1 MKYFLLFEIALFA
14 LFSTGYST
22 PENTTKGK
30 EETVDVDISKIGGQ
44 TIDFPKIDDMLNNY
58 HLEQAV
64 STFNLQLSGMSEDEK
79 IENISIF
86 LTKIKS
92 CIERLPNPEPF
103 DFSKTPEK
111 IEDLK
116 EETKDKIFS
125 WWDLILAPTAIAA
138 DCLGGCGVVT
148 ASYLTLRASYEYYQ
162 HTDLKIKTEK
172 VDKDLSYKDL
182 ENFNLSI
189 YENYKRGILLLNKLI
204 DNLYSTSSRSND
216 DKIRKLKDNL
226 NICKKELS
234 SIRCSFVS
242 NVIMAPKLEI
252 SYMYANLYN
261 NQWFFKREVKLIDN
275 AFLALSNSGPLIQAS
290 NKEIRKYWLNVVLP
304 ELKKHL
310 TEKEFEDKVAM
321 LSLIGDGKTGA
332 RYWLEWE

>member
-22 PENTTKGK
+22 PENTTKGEK
-30 EETVDVDISKIGGQ
+30 ETVDVDISKIGGQ
-44 TIDFPKIDDMLNNY
+44 TIDFPKIDDMQDHC

-64 STFNLQLSGMSEDEK
+64 YTFSLQLSGMSEDEK
-79 IENISIF
+79 IENVSIF

-92 CIERLPNPEPF
+92 CIERLQNPEPF

-116 EETKDKIFS
+116 EKTKDKIFS

-138 DCLGGCGVVT
+138 DCLGGCGAVT
-148 ASYLTLRASYEYYQ
+148 ASYLSLRASYEYYQ
-162 HTDLKIKTEK
+162 HTDFKINEDEAVKK
-172 VDKDLSYKDL
+172 LSYKEL
-182 ENFNLSI
+182 EDFNLSI

-242 NVIMAPKLEI
+242 NVIIAPKLEI

-304 ELKKHL
+304 KLKKHL

-321 LSLIGDGKTGA
+321 LGLIGDGKTGA
-332 RYWLEWE
+332 KFWLEWE

>member
-14 LFSTGYST
+14 LFSTGCST
-22 PENTTKGK
+22 PEDTTKGK

-92 CIERLPNPEPF
+92 CIERLQNPEPF
-103 DFSKTPEK
+103 DFSKTSEK
-111 IEDLK
+111 IEGLK
-116 EETKDKIFS
+116 EKTTDKIFS
-125 WWDLILAPTAIAA
+125 WWDLIFDPKAMLVDCIGGHVLNTA
-138 DCLGGCGVVT
+138 
-148 ASYLTLRASYEYYQ
+148 YLTLRASYEYYQ
-162 HTDLKIKTEK
+162 HTDFKINEDEAAKK
-172 VDKDLSYKDL
+172 LSYKEL
-182 ENFNLSI
+182 EDFNLSI

-204 DNLYSTSSRSND
+204 DKLYSTSNRSND

-275 AFLALSNSGPLIQAS
+275 AFLTLSNSGPLIQAS

-321 LSLIGDGKTGA
+321 LGLIGDGKTGA

>member
-1 MKYFLLFEIALFA
+1 MKYILLFEIILFT
-14 LFSTGYST
+14 LFSTGCSTSEDT
-22 PENTTKGK
+22 PEGK

-44 TIDFPKIDDMLNNY
+44 TIDFQKIDDMLNNC

-92 CIERLPNPEPF
+92 YIERLPNPEPF

-116 EETKDKIFS
+116 EKTKDKIFS

-138 DCLGGCGVVT
+138 DCLGGCGAVT
-148 ASYLTLRASYEYYQ
+148 ASYLSLRASYEYYQ
-162 HTDLKIKTEK
+162 YKDLKINKER

-182 ENFNLSI
+182 EDFNLSI

-204 DNLYSTSSRSND
+204 DKLYSTSNRSND
-216 DKIRKLKDNL
+216 DKIRELKNNL

-234 SIRCSFVS
+234 SRRCSFVS

-261 NQWFFKREVKLIDN
+261 NQLFFKREVKLIDN
-275 AFLALSNSGPLIQAS
+275 AFLALSNSGPSIQAS
-290 NKEIRKYWLNVVLP
+290 NKKIRKYWLNVVLP
-304 ELKKHL
+304 ELKKNL
-310 TEKEFEDKVAM
+310 TEKDFDDKVAM